1 MMTLDFW
8 YMLPVGIVIAT
19 VAMASGVGGATFFSP
34 LFILGLGLS
43 PELAVGSGLVVEVF
57 GFSSGVYAYVRRKL
71 IDYRIGGMLLSAT
84 VPAAIAG
91 VVIAHYANADI
102 LKLIL
107 GMGLFAVAVS
117 FLRAPDEEVEEAL
130 DEMAQEDP
138 KTAETCL
145 ATAEDEEICYTVCN
159 TTEGRLI
166 SGIGGLFVGLM
177 SSGLGEL
184 NGYFLLQRC
193 RVPSS
198 VSVATSVFVVAITAL
213 IASLGHVYQVA
224 QGGLTGL
231 TTMGNLPLF
240 TVPGVVIG
248 AQLGPEVAKRVPDR
262 VMEIFL
268 GCLFTITAGLLL
280 VEDGVRKRARADA
293 AHHSGRL
300 AFDTR
305 QDHGLKI
312 RQPHGPKRP
321 GHQASHLIGR
331 LDHGQGRPKAEDR
344 RGI

>member
-1 MMTLDFW
+1 MSFEFW

-19 VAMASGVGGATFFSP
+19 IAMASGVGGATFFSP

-43 PELAVGSGLVVEVF
+43 PKLAVGSGLVVEVF

-71 IDYRIGGMLLSAT
+71 IDYQIGGMLLSAT
-84 VPAAIAG
+84 VPAAIVG
-91 VVIAHYANADI
+91 VVVAHYANADI
-102 LKLIL
+102 LKIIL
-107 GMGLFAVAVS
+107 GMGLFAIAVS
-117 FLRAPDEEVEEAL
+117 FLRAPDEEMEEAL
-130 DEMAQEDP
+130 DEMAHEEPDE
-138 KTAETCL
+138 AETCL
-145 ATAEDEEICYTVCN
+145 VTAEDEEICYTVCN
-159 TTEGRLI
+159 ATEGRLI
-166 SGIGGLFVGLM
+166 SGIGGLFVGM
-177 SSGLGEL
+177 VSSGLGEL

-213 IASLGHVYQVA
+213 IASAGHVYQVA

-231 TTMGNLPLF
+231 TTMGNLLLF

-280 VEDGVRKRARADA
+280 VEA
-293 AHHSGRL
+293 
-300 AFDTR
+300 
-305 QDHGLKI
+305 GL
-312 RQPHGPKRP
+312 H
-321 GHQASHLIGR
+321 
-331 LDHGQGRPKAEDR
+331 
-344 RGI
+344 

>member
-1 MMTLDFW
+1 MSIEFW
-8 YMLPVGIVIAT
+8 YMLPVGILIAT

-43 PELAVGSGLVVEVF
+43 PELAVGSGLIVEVF
-57 GFSSGVYAYVRRKL
+57 GFGSGVYAYVKRQL

-84 VPAAIAG
+84 VPAAVVG
-91 VVIAHYANADI
+91 VVVAYFADPDI

-117 FLRAPDEEVEEAL
+117 FLRAPDEEVEATL
-130 DEMAQEDP
+130 DTMAQEDP
-138 KTAETCL
+138 ETAETCL
-145 ATAEDEEICYTVCN
+145 VTAEDEEICYTVCN

-166 SGIGGLFVGLM
+166 SGVGGLFVGM
-177 SSGLGEL
+177 VSSGLGEL

-231 TTMGNLPLF
+231 TTMGNLLLF
-240 TVPGVVIG
+240 TVPGVIIG
-248 AQLGPEVAKRVPDR
+248 AQLGPELAERVPDR
-262 VMEIFL
+262 VMEIGL
-268 GCLFTITAGLLL
+268 GLLFILTAGLLL
-280 VEDGVRKRARADA
+280 IEA
-293 AHHSGRL
+293 
-300 AFDTR
+300 
-305 QDHGLKI
+305 GL
-312 RQPHGPKRP
+312 H
-321 GHQASHLIGR
+321 
-331 LDHGQGRPKAEDR
+331 
-344 RGI
+344 

>member
-1 MMTLDFW
+1 MSLEFW

-19 VAMASGVGGATFFSP
+19 IAMSSGVGGATFFSP

-57 GFSSGVYAYVRRKL
+57 GFSSGVYAYVKRKL

-84 VPAAIAG
+84 VPAAVVG
-91 VVIAHYANADI
+91 VVVAHFADADI

-117 FLRAPDEEVEEAL
+117 FLRAPDEETEEML
-130 DEMAQEDP
+130 DEMAHEDP
-138 KTAETCL
+138 ASAETCL
-145 ATAEDEEICYTVCN
+145 ETAEGEEICYTVCN

-166 SGIGGLFVGLM
+166 SGIGGLFVGM
-177 SSGLGEL
+177 VSSGLGEL

-213 IASLGHVYQVA
+213 IASAGHVYQVA

-231 TTMGNLPLF
+231 TTMGNLLLF

-248 AQLGPEVAKRVPDR
+248 AQLGPAVAKRVPDR

-268 GCLFTITAGLLL
+268 GVLFTVTAGLLL
-280 VEDGVRKRARADA
+280 VEA
-293 AHHSGRL
+293 
-300 AFDTR
+300 
-305 QDHGLKI
+305 GL
-312 RQPHGPKRP
+312 H
-321 GHQASHLIGR
+321 
-331 LDHGQGRPKAEDR
+331 
-344 RGI
+344 